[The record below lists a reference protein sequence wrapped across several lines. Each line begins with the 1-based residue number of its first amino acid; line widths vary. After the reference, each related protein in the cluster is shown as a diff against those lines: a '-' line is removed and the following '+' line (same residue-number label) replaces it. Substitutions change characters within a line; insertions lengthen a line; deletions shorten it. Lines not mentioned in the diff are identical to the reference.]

1 MKMALEVESLALTE
15 KGKESLA
22 IEGFARALKQLP
34 TIIADNAGLDSA
46 ELVSNLRNAIFNGS
60 NTAGININDGIV
72 GDMKELGIYECLK
85 VKEQAL
91 ISACEAAEMILR
103 VDMTVTCQ
111 PRQRDRE

>member
-1 MKMALEVESLALTE
+1 MRMSKEVDQLATTV

-22 IEGFARALKQLP
+22 IEAFARALRQLP
-34 TIIADNAGLDSA
+34 TILADNAGLDSA
-46 ELVSNLRNAIFNGS
+46 EIVSNLKNSIYNGS
-60 NTAGININDGIV
+60 TNAGLNVDDGSV

-91 ISACEAAEMILR
+91 LSACEAAEQILR
-103 VDMTVTCQ
+103 VDEVVTAA

>member
-1 MKMALEVESLALTE
+1 MRMAHEVDQLSLAE

-22 IEGFARALKQLP
+22 IESFARALRQLP

-46 ELVSNLRNAIFNGS
+46 ELVSNLKSSIFAGS
-60 NTAGININDGIV
+60 QTAGINVIDGCV
-72 GDMKELGIYECLK
+72 GDMKEMGIYECLK

-91 ISACEAAEMILR
+91 MSACEAAEMILR
-103 VDMTVTCQ
+103 VDEVVTCA

>member
-1 MKMALEVESLALTE
+1 MRMAYEVEQLASSVN
-15 KGKESLA
+15 GKESLA
-22 IEGFARALKQLP
+22 IEAFARALRQLP

-46 ELVSNLRNAIFNGS
+46 ELVSNLRSSIFNGS
-60 NTAGININDGIV
+60 QTAGVNVIDGTV
-72 GDMKELGIYECLK
+72 GDMKEMGIYECLK

-103 VDMTVTCQ
+103 VDEIVTCA

>member
-1 MKMALEVESLALTE
+1 MSYEVDQLAITE

-22 IEGFARALKQLP
+22 IEGFARALRSIP

-46 ELVSNLRNAIFNGS
+46 ELVSNLKNAIYNGS
-60 NTAGININDGIV
+60 QTAGVNVIDGCV
-72 GDMKELGIYECLK
+72 GDMKEMGIYECLK

-103 VDMTVTCQ
+103 VDEIVTCA